1 MRLKLNPRGL
11 VIAIT
16 VVLLLLPQLHT
27 FVACWS
33 CGSSGS
39 QLVDKAPDSFSSL
52 AAGTV
57 SPGIRKA
64 RQQAEASGSVPAQF
78 LYILQPTIMLS

>member
-1 MRLKLNPRGL
+1 M
-11 VIAIT
+11 IAVT
-16 VVLLLLPQLHT
+16 VVLLLLLQWHT

-33 CGSSGS
+33 CGSLGS

-57 SPGIRKA
+57 SPGIRKVS
-64 RQQAEASGSVPAQF
+64 QQAEASGSVPAQF
-78 LYILQPTIMLS
+78 LYILQPAIMLS